1 MDKVPTFAALFHAQ
15 EGLKIAAL
23 LDLQKKDQQK
33 IENLYKQ
40 KLLQQNH
47 VLTFSDFTNMK
58 EADIE
63 DMFEPDFYLELVN
76 GAYVNELQKP
86 LHLADLTKQHPR
98 IIIRIEEYLRQ
109 NPLKTG
115 SFDHLRR
122 AWYFATYAMTFG
134 AELNQ
139 AIDRFDKAFRT
150 LNALL

>member
-76 GAYVNELQKP
+76 GAYVLGN
-86 LHLADLTKQHPR
+86 HPKAA
-98 IIIRIEEYLRQ
+98 
-109 NPLKTG
+109 NDNHLKTG
-115 SFDHLRR
+115 QR
-122 AWYFATYAMTFG
+122 
-134 AELNQ
+134 
-139 AIDRFDKAFRT
+139 
-150 LNALL
+150 